1 VIAMIELAI
10 SLTGGCPGRINVV
23 DAVASLRLARERAD
37 ERDLEVIGPLWQSLQ
52 QQVENV
58 LQLSQSADER
68 RALKRAQELL
78 AD

>member
-1 VIAMIELAI
+1 ME
-10 SLTGGCPGRINVV
+10 
-23 DAVASLRLARERAD
+23 AVAWLRLARERAD
-37 ERDLEVIGPLWQSLQ
+37 ERELEVIGPLWQSLQ